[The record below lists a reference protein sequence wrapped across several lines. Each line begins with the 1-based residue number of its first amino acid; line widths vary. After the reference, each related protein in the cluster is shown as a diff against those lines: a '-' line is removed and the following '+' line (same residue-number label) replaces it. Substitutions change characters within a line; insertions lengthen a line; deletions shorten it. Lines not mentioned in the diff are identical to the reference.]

1 MQAVIQERSGQMS
14 TYMITYGL
22 NAEKHDYSHFL
33 GEIEAIGNCC
43 KAMPNVWL
51 VHTDS
56 DATQIYSRL
65 KQHLNTDDN
74 LLIVEANHDYSG
86 WVPQN
91 VGAWISRIQNS

>member
-1 MQAVIQERSGQMS
+1 
-14 TYMITYGL
+14 MITYGL

-33 GEIEAIGNCC
+33 CEIESIGNYC
-43 KAMPNVWL
+43 KAMSNVWL
-51 VHTDS
+51 VQTDS
-56 DATQIYSRL
+56 NATQIYNRL

-91 VGAWISRIQNS
+91 VGTWISSIANH